1 MAIDGYRVKG
11 KIIFIDSFIF
21 CLYLFTWAEQNI
33 SLLLPAIFLLFKE
46 NIVKL
51 RLAPGTRDEL
61 RHVSQVKEGARK
73 EEEVEIEERG
83 DSLED
88 V

>member
-11 KIIFIDSFIF
+11 KIIFIF